1 MCEKARIRIQIGTNF
16 RIHIWVYNRDLTK
29 HSILQLNEKGSCK
42 SKSKSVTFVR
52 IFLISYKILSVGKKW
67 LRLNFII
74 HKEIISR
81 QSFEILAFRICEN
94 TVVAESL
101 QRTAAVV

>member
-1 MCEKARIRIQIGTNF
+1 M
-16 RIHIWVYNRDLTK
+16 
-29 HSILQLNEKGSCK
+29 
-42 SKSKSVTFVR
+42 
-52 IFLISYKILSVGKKW
+52 W
-67 LRLNFII
+67 LRLNFRI

-101 QRTAAVV
+101 QRTAAVVWDVYEYVHDMSGPDVGLV